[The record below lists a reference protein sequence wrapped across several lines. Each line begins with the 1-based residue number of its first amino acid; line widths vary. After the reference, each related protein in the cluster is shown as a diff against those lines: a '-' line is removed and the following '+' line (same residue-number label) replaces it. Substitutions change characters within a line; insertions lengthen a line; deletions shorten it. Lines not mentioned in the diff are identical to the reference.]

1 MSVPI
6 APSQISSFA
15 ELTAVLLGLGECP
28 LGLNPISA
36 EALKA
41 FREVPAAEATP
52 QQVPAANRPL
62 CAQSSPRI
70 GALRDALAP
79 QAANE
84 RLENSGGPLATVL
97 ESLSRREWDVCVKL
111 LRGESCKQIG
121 MAMGIGLPTVS
132 KHRSRLFRKLRV
144 SNTVELI
151 HLLYQLV
158 WSGTNPQNLPRH
170 VPR

>member
-1 MSVPI
+1 MSHVT
-6 APSQISSFA
+6 SFA
-15 ELTAVLLGLGECP
+15 ELTAVLLGLGESP
-28 LGLNPISA
+28 LGLNPIA
-36 EALKA
+36 PEALMA
-41 FREVPAAEATP
+41 ARAAPIREAMPRLDPSTT
-52 QQVPAANRPL
+52 RPL
-62 CAQSSPRI
+62 CAESSRRI
-70 GALRDALAP
+70 EALTSVLAP
-79 QAANE
+79 SAANE
-84 RLENSGGPLATVL
+84 PTEEACGPLAAVL

-151 HLLYQLV
+151 HLLYRLV
-158 WSGTNPQNLPRH
+158 WSGANARNSPRN

>member
-6 APSQISSFA
+6 STSHVSSFA
-15 ELTAVLLGLGECP
+15 DLTAVLLGLGECP
-28 LGLNPISA
+28 LGLNPIAS

-41 FREVPAAEATP
+41 IGDASVREAPPRSAPPVAHS
-52 QQVPAANRPL
+52 L
-62 CAQSSPRI
+62 CAESSRRI
-70 GALRDALAP
+70 ALLTDVLDLPSAEEPTRESS
-79 QAANE
+79 AA
-84 RLENSGGPLATVL
+84 VL

-151 HLLYQLV
+151 HLLYRLV
-158 WSGTNPQNLPRH
+158 WSGTNSRNAARN